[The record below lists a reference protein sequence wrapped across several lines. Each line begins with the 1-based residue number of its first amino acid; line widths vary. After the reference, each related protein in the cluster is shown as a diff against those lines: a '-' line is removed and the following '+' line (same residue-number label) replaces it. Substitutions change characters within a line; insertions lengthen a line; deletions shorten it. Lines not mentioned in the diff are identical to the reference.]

1 MPLTGEGVAGR
12 GVIAGFTG
20 FTGFP
25 GFAGF
30 AVVMQNQLFFT
41 QVVHLAVLTKGS
53 RALLN
58 FCTARNTLCLAAPG
72 WQPST
77 RLTSSI
83 HMPSKCRRTN
93 AVRSEG
99 LNSVIASAT
108 RSRVSPLMAMR
119 SGAVS
124 YTHLRAH

>member
-12 GVIAGFTG
+12 GVITG
-20 FTGFP
+20 FAGFP
-25 GFAGF
+25 GFAGL

-41 QVVHLAVLTKGS
+41 QVVHLAALTKGS
-53 RALLN
+53 SALLN

-83 HMPSKCRRTN
+83 HMPSKWRSTN
-93 AVRSEG
+93 AVRSEA
-99 LNSVIASAT
+99 LNSVMAPVT
-108 RSRVSPLMAMR
+108 RSR
-119 SGAVS
+119 
-124 YTHLRAH
+124 

>member
-1 MPLTGEGVAGR
+1 MPLAGESAAGR
-12 GVIAGFTG
+12 GVITGVTG
-20 FTGFP
+20 FTGVA
-25 GFAGF
+25 GVAWFAI
-30 AVVMQNQLFFT
+30 VMQNQLFFT
-41 QVVHLAVLTKGS
+41 QVVHVAVLTKGS

-93 AVRSEG
+93 AVRSEM
-99 LNSVIASAT
+99 LNS
-108 RSRVSPLMAMR
+108 
-119 SGAVS
+119 
-124 YTHLRAH
+124 